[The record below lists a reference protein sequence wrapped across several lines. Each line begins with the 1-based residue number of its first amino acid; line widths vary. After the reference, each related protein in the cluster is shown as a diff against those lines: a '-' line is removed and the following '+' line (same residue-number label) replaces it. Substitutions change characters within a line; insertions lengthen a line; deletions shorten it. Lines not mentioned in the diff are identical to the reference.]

1 MVLEYS
7 PGCNFF
13 GIAGH
18 HLIMDNDLG
27 RLVDGREARRPH
39 SALPSGTRLCYPFAA
54 GGSKENDDDF
64 VDDQEEEAPSAGPH
78 VASSAQ
84 SQTHVSS
91 FFKPAPA
98 TAADVARQLFLL
110 TDKNILDFTS
120 SRNTLHY
127 QPIIAKL
134 LCMQTSLA
142 ARFETIRTDV
152 AAAAASPRG
161 PSQMLLSPLPSPQQ
175 MPAPTEG
182 MQSEDSLPAEPV
194 PAVQIATPVQV
205 EEEGAPAR
213 VAKPSGG
220 QIGPRKMYEAATRK
234 STRTGTAAAEP
245 NAAA

>member
-7 PGCNFF
+7 PGCKFF
-13 GIAGH
+13 GIAG

-39 SALPSGTRLCYPFAA
+39 SALPSGARLCYPFAA

-142 ARFETIRTDV
+142 ARFETICH
-152 AAAAASPRG
+152 
-161 PSQMLLSPLPSPQQ
+161 LP
-175 MPAPTEG
+175 G
-182 MQSEDSLPAEPV
+182 CCCRCC
-194 PAVQIATPVQV
+194 IATRPI
-205 EEEGAPAR
+205 ADAALSTA
-213 VAKPSGG
+213 VATANASADGG
-220 QIGPRKMYEAATRK
+220 HAV
-234 STRTGTAAAEP
+234 
-245 NAAA
+245 